1 MIKSGNN
8 PISIIPPALKQLI
21 LGRNSFAS
29 PKQKKTSSPDLKSL
43 GIGGPR
49 LLAHDNQDVEV
60 RSPEDHGQKI
70 YEQQERNITGKPT
83 SPSLMQQT
91 SP

>member
-8 PISIIPPALKQLI
+8 PASIIPRALNQLI

-29 PKQKKTSSPDLKSL
+29 PKQKKTSSLDSNLL
-43 GIGGPR
+43 GIGGAG

-60 RSPEDHGQKI
+60 RLPEDHRQKI
-70 YEQQERNITGKPT
+70 I
-83 SPSLMQQT
+83 
-91 SP
+91 